1 MRKIHKPTEDPK
13 EVYLTCI
20 SRVRNSGLKRRLES
34 IADEIEEAAEKYDEV
49 GRTRDFYR
57 LSEHNDVAGI
67 VTQDEMEKVYTER
80 MVPQRTPGRKFYDK
94 IKAAP
99 SYGIC
104 PLCGQRPVST
114 LDHYLPK
121 SIFPSLAVTPY
132 NLIPACSDCNKIKSD
147 DVPTNAKQQTIH
159 PYYDHNIEAEQWL
172 FAEILRSSP
181 VSIKFFVNPPEHMD
195 DILKDRIKEHFK
207 VFDLASLYASQS
219 GVELANIRYRLNDL
233 LTKAGSDQVRE
244 HLQEEFNSRYSQYK
258 NSWQTAM
265 YQAMANSTWFYSG
278 GFNQ

>member
-13 EVYLTCI
+13 NVYLTCI
-20 SRVRNSGLKRRLES
+20 SRVRNPGLKGRLES
-34 IADEIEEAAEKYDEV
+34 IADDIKEAAEHFDDV
-49 GRTRDFYR
+49 GSRREFYT
-57 LSEHNDVAGI
+57 LLEHNNVAG
-67 VTQDEMEKVYTER
+67 VTQAEMEKVYTGR
-80 MVPQRTPGRKFYDK
+80 MVPQGTPGRKFYDK
-94 IKAAP
+94 IKSAP

-121 SIFPSLAVTPY
+121 SSFPSLAVTPC
-132 NLIPACSDCNKIKSD
+132 NLVPACSDCNKIKSV
-147 DVPTNAKQQTIH
+147 DVPTSAEEQTIH
-159 PYYDHNIEAEQWL
+159 PYYDHDIENEQWL
-172 FAEILRSSP
+172 FAKILRSSP
-181 VSIKFFVNPPEHMD
+181 VSIQFFANPPEHMD

-233 LTKAGSDQVRE
+233 LAKAGLDQVRE
-244 HLQEEFNSRYSQYK
+244 HLQEEFISRSTEHK

-265 YQAMANSTWFYSG
+265 YQAMSNSTWFYSG

>member
-1 MRKIHKPTEDPK
+1 MRKINKPTDDPK
-13 EVYLTCI
+13 YVYLTCI
-20 SRVRNSGLKRRLES
+20 SRVRNPGLKGRLET
-34 IADEIEEAAEKYDEV
+34 IADDIKEAAEHFDDV
-49 GRTRDFYR
+49 GSRREFYT
-57 LSEHNDVAGI
+57 LLEHNNVAG
-67 VTQDEMEKVYTER
+67 VTQAEMEKVYTER
-80 MVPQRTPGRKFYDK
+80 MVPRGTPGRKFYDK

-121 SIFPSLAVTPY
+121 TSFPSFAVTPY
-132 NLIPACSDCNKIKSD
+132 NLVPACSDCNKIKSD
-147 DVPTNAKQQTIH
+147 DIPTNAEQQTIH
-159 PYYDHNIEAEQWL
+159 PYYDDIENEQWL
-172 FAEILRSSP
+172 FAKVLTSSP
-181 VSIKFFVNPPEHMD
+181 VSIQFFADPPVRFD
-195 DILKDRIKEHFK
+195 NILKDRIKEHFK

-219 GVELANIRYRLNDL
+219 GVELANIGYRLNDL
-233 LTKAGSDQVRE
+233 LGKAGAGQVQE
-244 HLQEEFNSRYSQYK
+244 HLQEEFNSRFANHK